1 MQQTKYMRIVAAGML
16 MTLFAACAKDDTI
29 VPYDTTE
36 GIPCTVTLNVGA
48 APAPEIT
55 VTRADNSLSAL
66 SSLKIFVYDK
76 DGQVCQNV
84 ATLSS
89 TDITENGTY
98 RNGNGETLYKVSIE
112 TTSGEKQL
120 FAIAN
125 YGSGYWDQSGIDD
138 LCEQAEK
145 GALTLAQLRDGVIS
159 LADNNFNINTDGNL
173 NLPSITASNQ
183 MLISGWNTG
192 VVFAAGNAGTGTVTY
207 YGSRGDFNDSVAI
220 KMQRS
225 MAHISFNIASDSYT
239 KTDDNGVKHTCRFT
253 PSTFR
258 VYNIPM
264 NILIGQTDENR
275 TMADAN
281 KVQEYLISASTNV
294 GTNQS
299 GDYAFDFYMPE
310 NVQEEG
316 TSNVYADRDAWNYG
330 GDQAST
336 TGDGALPEEKTW
348 TNAPQNS
355 TFVVIKGTY
364 EETTGENED
373 PYYTAN
379 VNYTVHLGDFSG
391 DTPNYGNFSVV
402 RNYKYT
408 YNMKVQGVDKIVV
421 EAKKTAGETHQS
433 GAEGDVYDA
442 SQCVYNYQLD
452 AHYEQVFLEYNLSTI
467 AKAITT
473 KLGEYNQTQSD
484 EAIDN
489 AIADKLILVIQS
501 EAMDYTGG
509 IGNVANKRGSIKP
522 YKIYADAV
530 RGKSGQEA
538 ETAADNAKSDALND
552 DPTNHEQSTP
562 KKGFDYKWVEFWPQS
577 GTQLA
582 AYPGVSEWSRE
593 NISDFSNKGA
603 YGETVTE
610 KSKFL
615 KDVYDVIVAMG
626 KVVKKIYKEETVLT
640 ADRGEDGITI
650 TQSNND
656 YVARFTAFVNEYYY
670 YRHPLTG
677 LKVTT
682 WSVMTNK
689 IPREMIIAMST
700 DVSND
705 GNSSYSQL
713 HSYISQL
720 SMQTFYSSRSMSLN
734 AFGIESYNETP
745 ISYSFDGNTLP
756 ESLNDPREP
765 DALTQTDGRY
775 NQIRLLRGTPS
786 QNGTY
791 GSWGTYINSS
801 QNGYFSTTTAD
812 RASHKLNNAYKIKY
826 AYSACLSRNRDLNGN
841 GTIDDN
847 EVRWYLASVNEYIRM
862 GIGTNA
868 LSNLARLYMGAKG
881 DMVKSQYP
889 ASYTDEG
896 ALYYT
901 SSRDTYNGGGYSSSG
916 QRIYWA
922 VERGAYGGDSDS
934 NGHPYT
940 NTPMRCIRILPA
952 HTDNQDITSVYNVKS
967 DPTYE
972 WDATKRILK
981 FKGRLVDELY
991 RQYVSGV
998 LMPHNEDSNANS
1010 FYDGIYVAKEDVYE
1024 FQQDHWWE
1032 DPTKV
1037 TKKFPLAQIINYDGN
1052 QENPCADYHET
1063 GDGGAVWRVP
1073 NLAELSAL
1081 VAQGLINQDVE
1092 DACCTQFSNMNVR
1105 FGFAFSSLVYC
1116 PGGGE
1121 NDTTVDKFGT
1131 RFAVRCVRD
1140 VPPGS
1145 TLLE

>member
-1 MQQTKYMRIVAAGML
+1 MQQTKYMRIVAAGLL

-48 APAPEIT
+48 VPAPEIT

-98 RNGNGETLYKVSIE
+98 SNGNGETLYKVSIE

-125 YGSGYWDQSGIDD
+125 YGSGYWDQSGIED
-138 LCEQAEK
+138 LCSQAEK

-159 LADNNFNINTDGNL
+159 LADNNFNINTDDNL

-192 VVFAAGNAGTGTVTY
+192 VVFAARNAGTGTVTN
-207 YGSRGDFNDSVAI
+207 YGTRGDSNDSVAI

-225 MAHISFNIASDSYT
+225 MAHISFNISSDSYT
-239 KTDDNGVKHTCRFT
+239 KYNKGVKHTCRFT

-264 NILIGQTDENR
+264 KILIGQTDENR
-275 TMADAN
+275 TMADANKN

-330 GDQAST
+330 DDQAST

-391 DTPNYGNFSVV
+391 NTNYDNFSVV

-467 AKAITT
+467 AEAITT
-473 KLGEYNQTQSD
+473 KLGAYAEANPSD
-484 EAIDN
+484 KDIDN

-501 EAMDYTGG
+501 EAMDYTHATATDDEPYT
-509 IGNVANKRGSIKP
+509 VQNKRGTLSP
-522 YKIYADAV
+522 YRIYANAV
-530 RGKSGQEA
+530 RN
-538 ETAADNAKSDALND
+538 AADPAAAKENVLAGEGENLS
-552 DPTNHEQSTP
+552 PT
-562 KKGFDYKWVEFWPQS
+562 KGFDYKWVEFWPQS

-582 AYPGVSEWSRE
+582 AYPGVSAWSRE
-593 NISDFSNKGA
+593 NLDGFSNGGA
-603 YGETVTE
+603 YGGDPTTD
-610 KSKFL
+610 SGYL

-626 KVVKKIYKEETVLT
+626 KVVKKIYKGEDVSTY
-640 ADRGEDGITI
+640 ARKEDGITI

-677 LKVTT
+677 LEVTT

-775 NQIRLLRGTPS
+775 NQIRLLQETPS

-791 GSWGTYINSS
+791 GSWDTYINSS

-812 RASHKLNNAYKIKY
+812 RASHKLNNAYNIKY
-826 AYSACLSRNRDLNGN
+826 AYSACMSRNRDLNGN

-868 LSNLARLYMGAKG
+868 LSNLARLYMGVKG
-881 DMVKSQYP
+881 DMVKNQYP

-901 SSRDTYNGGGYSSSG
+901 SSRDTYKEHNSSGYETYSSSG
-916 QRIYWA
+916 QRLYWA
-922 VERGAYGGDSDS
+922 VERGAYGGDQYS
-934 NGHPYT
+934 NI
-940 NTPMRCIRILPA
+940 PMRCIRILPA
-952 HTDNQDITSVYNVKS
+952 HTENQDITSVYNVKS

-972 WDATKRILK
+972 WNATKRILK

-1063 GDGGAVWRVP
+1063 GDEGAVWRVP

-1131 RFAVRCVRD
+1131 TFAVRCVRD

-1145 TLLE
+1145 NLLE

>member
-1 MQQTKYMRIVAAGML
+1 MQQTKYMRIVAAGLL

-55 VTRADNSLSAL
+55 VTRADNSLSTL

-84 ATLSS
+84 TTLSS

-98 RNGNGETLYKVSIE
+98 RNGNSETLYKVSIE

-125 YGSGYWDQSGIDD
+125 YGSGYWDQSGIEK
-138 LCEQAEK
+138 LCSQAEK

-159 LADNNFNINTDGNL
+159 LAHNNFNINTDGNL

-183 MLISGWNTG
+183 MLISGWNTR
-192 VVFAAGNAGTGTVTY
+192 VVFAAGNDGTGTVTD
-207 YGSRGDFNDSVAI
+207 YGTRGDSNGSVAI

-239 KTDDNGVKHTCRFT
+239 KTDNGVKHTCRFT

-310 NVQEEG
+310 NVQKPG
-316 TSNVYADRDAWNYG
+316 TSQDYADRDAWNYG
-330 GDQAST
+330 DDQAST

-364 EETTGENED
+364 EETTGENDD

-391 DTPNYGNFSVV
+391 NTNYDNFSVV

-408 YNMKVQGVDKIVV
+408 YNMEVQGVDKIVV

-467 AKAITT
+467 AEAITT

-530 RGKSGQEA
+530 RN
-538 ETAADNAKSDALND
+538 AADPAAAKENVLAGAGTDIH
-552 DPTNHEQSTP
+552 PT
-562 KKGFDYKWVEFWPQS
+562 KGFDYKWVEFWPQT
-577 GTQLA
+577 GTDIA

-593 NISDFSNKGA
+593 DLKGFKNDGV
-603 YGETVTE
+603 YGGTATTE
-610 KSKFL
+610 SEHL

-626 KVVKKIYKEETVLT
+626 KVVKKIYKGETVLT
-640 ADRGEDGITI
+640 ADRGEDEDGIIVTR
-650 TQSNND
+650 SNND

-677 LKVTT
+677 LEVTT

-812 RASHKLNNAYKIKY
+812 RASHKLNNAYNIKY

-881 DMVKSQYP
+881 DMIKSLYP
-889 ASYTDEG
+889 ASYTTDG

-901 SSRDTYNGGGYSSSG
+901 SSRDTYKELDSLGYETYSSSG
-916 QRIYWA
+916 QRLYWA
-922 VERGAYGGDSDS
+922 VERGAYGGDQYS
-934 NGHPYT
+934 NI
-940 NTPMRCIRILPA
+940 PMRCIRILPA
-952 HTDNQDITSVYNVKS
+952 HTENQDITSVYNVKS

-972 WDATKRILK
+972 WDGQNRILK

-1032 DPTKV
+1032 KV

-1131 RFAVRCVRD
+1131 AFAVRCVRD

>member
-1 MQQTKYMRIVAAGML
+1 MQQTKYMRIVAAGLL

-55 VTRADNSLSAL
+55 VTRADNSLSTL

-98 RNGNGETLYKVSIE
+98 RNGNSETLYKVSIE

-125 YGSGYWDQSGIDD
+125 YRSGYWDQSGIDE
-138 LCEQAEK
+138 LCNQAEK
-145 GALTLAQLRDGVIS
+145 GALTLAELRDGVIS

-183 MLISGWNTG
+183 MLISGWNTE
-192 VVFAAGNAGTGTVTY
+192 VVFAAENDGTGTVTD
-207 YGSRGDFNDSVAI
+207 YGTRGDPKGSVAI

-225 MAHISFNIASDSYT
+225 MAHILFNISSDSYT
-239 KTDDNGVKHTCRFT
+239 KYNKGVKHTCRFT

-264 NILIGQTDENR
+264 KILIGQTDENR

-310 NVQEEG
+310 NVQKPG
-316 TSNVYADRDAWNYG
+316 TSQDYADRDAWNYG
-330 GDQAST
+330 DDQAST

-408 YNMKVQGVDKIVV
+408 YNMEVQGVDKIVV

-452 AHYEQVFLEYNLSTI
+452 AHYEQVFLQYNLSSM
-467 AKAITT
+467 ARSLASG
-473 KLGEYNQTQSD
+473 LSGED
-484 EAIDN
+484 LDN

-530 RGKSGQEA
+530 RN
-538 ETAADNAKSDALND
+538 AADPVAAKENVLAGEGENLS
-552 DPTNHEQSTP
+552 PT
-562 KKGFDYKWVEFWPQS
+562 KGFDYKWVEFWPQT
-577 GTQLA
+577 GTDIA

-593 NISDFSNKGA
+593 DLDGFSNEGA
-603 YGETVTE
+603 YGGTATRESE
-610 KSKFL
+610 YL

-626 KVVKKIYKEETVLT
+626 KVVKKIYNRESVSK

-775 NQIRLLRGTPS
+775 NQIRLLQRTPS

-791 GSWGTYINSS
+791 GSWETYINSG

-881 DMVKSQYP
+881 EMVKSQYP
-889 ASYTDEG
+889 ASYTTDG

-901 SSRDTYNGGGYSSSG
+901 SSRDTFKEYNSWGYETYSSSG
-916 QRIYWA
+916 QRLYWA
-922 VERGAYGGDSDS
+922 VERGAYGGDQYS
-934 NGHPYT
+934 NI
-940 NTPMRCIRILPA
+940 PMRCIRILPA
-952 HTDNQDITSVYNVKS
+952 HTDDQDITSVYNVKS

-972 WDATKRILK
+972 WDEQNRIIK

-1010 FYDGIYVAKEDVYE
+1010 FYDGIYVAEEDVYE

-1032 DPTKV
+1032 KV

-1092 DACCTQFSNMNVR
+1092 DACCTQFSNMDVR

-1131 RFAVRCVRD
+1131 KFAVRCVRD